1 MDHKKMLLKVSI
13 WKSNFLRCTP
23 LSNPIV
29 DFTGEQWFTILS
41 NQKNRCAMCHKQTK
55 LTIDHII
62 PISRGGNHTMTNI
75 QALCRPCNSKKWKNL
90 PEDKII
96 RQKISYTM
104 ENVIAKGI
112 NKGLCYRE
120 IAASAIYYARLLQGL
135 NPMKKEPL
143 S

>member
-13 WKSNFLRCTP
+13 WKCNFLRCTS
-23 LSNPIV
+23 LFNPIV

-41 NQKNRCAMCHKQTK
+41 NQKNRCAMCHKHAK

-90 PEDKII
+90 PDDKMIQ
-96 RQKISYTM
+96 QKISHTM
-104 ENVIAKGI
+104 DNIIANGI
-112 NKGLCYRE
+112 NKGLRYRE
-120 IAASAIYYARLLQGL
+120 IATSAIYYVRLLQGL
-135 NPMKKEPL
+135 NK
-143 S
+143 